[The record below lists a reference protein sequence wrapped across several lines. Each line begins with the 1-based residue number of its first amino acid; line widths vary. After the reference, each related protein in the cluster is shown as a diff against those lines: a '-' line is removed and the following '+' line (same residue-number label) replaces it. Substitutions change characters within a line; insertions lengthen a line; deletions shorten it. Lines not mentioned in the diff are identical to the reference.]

1 MFIEK
6 LKEKFGINKPI
17 FLEEI
22 INEFPQYSR
31 VYIFKLLHNAE
42 NENRI
47 KKFSR
52 GVYYFSE
59 NRWFGETT
67 ISAES
72 VAIKK
77 YIEDGNNRFGVL
89 SGLTSLNYFSI
100 TNQVPQTHE
109 FVTNKEST
117 RKRTVNI
124 CGMRYVIR
132 KSRTTITNENYAAY
146 TILQLLSNISEVREI
161 NDFARSEIAKFIQ
174 MNKVSKKQLI
184 EMSKSF
190 PNNTIRKLINSEVLD
205 YAI

>member
-89 SGLTSLNYFSI
+89 SGLTSLNYFAI
-100 TNQVPQTHE
+100 TSQVPHTLE
-109 FVTNKEST
+109 FVTNNEAT
-117 RKRTVNI
+117 RKRTVEI
-124 CGMRYVIR
+124 CGMRYVVR

-146 TILQLLSNISEVREI
+146 TILQLLSNIGEVREI
-161 NDFARSEIAKFIQ
+161 NAFAKREIANFIK
-174 MNKVSKKQLI
+174 NNNVSKKQLI
-184 EMSKSF
+184 ELSKYF
-190 PNNTIRKLINSEVLD
+190 PNKTTRMMIDSEVLD
-205 YAI
+205 VAT